1 MQGNLSDILWQFVVV
16 VLVMLA
22 AAVGVWAGR
31 RCRRRLALD
40 PDGPPK
46 WAGAAAW
53 GLGLL
58 VFAVLAVGLRFV
70 LDRSAAS

>member
-1 MQGNLSDILWQFVVV
+1 MEGNLSDILWQFVVV

-22 AAVGVWAGR
+22 AGIGVWAGR
-31 RCRRRLALD
+31 RYRRRLSQG

-53 GLGLL
+53 GLGLV
-58 VFAVLAVGLRFV
+58 VFAVLAVGFGFV
-70 LDRSAAS
+70 LDLSAAS